1 VLRAVGARRA
11 VTVVAVPANTDAA
24 SERLHHR
31 IEGFEQRRSVA
42 VGRWEP
48 KMPTYMFKVNYVGE
62 GVKGLLIEGG
72 MQRREAAEEV
82 IKSLGGRLLSMYYAF
97 GDADAYVI
105 AEMPDAASAAALVLT
120 LNATGRVEVTTTVL
134 MTPQEIDEAVAKRAD
149 YRPPGS

>member
-1 VLRAVGARRA
+1 
-11 VTVVAVPANTDAA
+11 
-24 SERLHHR
+24 
-31 IEGFEQRRSVA
+31 
-42 VGRWEP
+42 
-48 KMPTYMFKVNYVGE
+48 MPTYMFKVNYVGE

-120 LNATGRVEVTTTVL
+120 LNATERVQVTTTVL

-149 YRPPGS
+149 FRPPGS

>member
-1 VLRAVGARRA
+1 
-11 VTVVAVPANTDAA
+11 
-24 SERLHHR
+24 
-31 IEGFEQRRSVA
+31 
-42 VGRWEP
+42 
-48 KMPTYMFKVNYVGE
+48 MPTYMFKVNYVGE